1 MTILRHR
8 TKRWD
13 MYQRWVCVKHR
24 CHNFIYSLYFEYSI
38 THTIS
43 EFISCQNYH
52 GTLYVSLRKSHKTDE
67 NVRACINFPKS
78 SAVMKYFLV
87 FVELFS
93 KVGKKYFAY
102 FK

>member
-1 MTILRHR
+1 MTNNYLCLKEYFNCIFMAKKAVTFFLSFCN
-8 TKRWD
+8 TL
-13 MYQRWVCVKHR
+13 Y
-24 CHNFIYSLYFEYSI
+24 IYNCS
-38 THTIS
+38 IS